1 MRNRVT
7 IETDRLKLRVFTPD
21 DLPIYHETVYGDADV
36 MRYLPGGIP
45 RPIDGTQSVLEWT
58 ILQFDTFGFTMW
70 AVFDKAD
77 KTFLGHCGVI
87 QLQRTSDFEIA
98 YAFGK
103 AYWGKGYAREAGHA
117 SLRHAFEVGDMTQVY
132 AMAYP
137 ENVNSQ
143 RVMQKLGM
151 KSEGRTDRYHGAEL
165 ALYSIAREDFVP
177 DNALYRVETQEIHP
191 G

>member
-7 IETDRLKLRVFTPD
+7 IETNRLKLRVFTLD
-21 DLPIYHETVYGDADV
+21 DLPIYHETVYGDAAV

-45 RPIDGTQSVLEWT
+45 RPIDGTQGVLEWT
-58 ILQFDTFGFTMW
+58 IQQFETFGFTMW
-70 AVFDKAD
+70 AVFDKTTD
-77 KTFLGHCGVI
+77 TFLGHCGVI
-87 QLQRTSDFEIA
+87 QLLRTNDFEIA

-103 AYWGKGYAREAGHA
+103 AYWGKGYAREAAHA
-117 SLRHAFEVGDMTQVY
+117 SLHHAFEVGDLKLVY

-151 KSEGRTDRYHGAEL
+151 KAEGRTNRYHNAEL
-165 ALYSIAREDFVP
+165 ALYSMAREHFVAG
-177 DNALYRVETQEIHP
+177 DVLYRVEAQESQV
-191 G
+191 